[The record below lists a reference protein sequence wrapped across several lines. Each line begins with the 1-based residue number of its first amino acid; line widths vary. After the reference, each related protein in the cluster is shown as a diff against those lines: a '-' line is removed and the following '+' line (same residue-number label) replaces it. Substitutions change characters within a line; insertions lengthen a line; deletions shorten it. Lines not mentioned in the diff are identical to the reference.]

1 MSVFEELSF
10 AITNRRVVSFNYDGL
25 RREVEPFLLGE
36 TTAGNLALR
45 GYQTGGSSR
54 SGRVPGWHL
63 FSLSKI
69 DSITVEQFEF
79 EGARPFYNPSDTAMR
94 RIYARV

>member
-1 MSVFEELSF
+1 MSVFEDLSF
-10 AITNRRVVSFNYDGL
+10 AIASRRVVSFNYGGL
-25 RREVEPFLLGE
+25 PRKVEPFLIGE

-54 SGRVPGWHL
+54 SGLVPGWHL

-69 DSITVEQFEF
+69 DSITAEQSRF
-79 EGARPFYNPSDTAMR
+79 EGARPFYDPLDRAMR